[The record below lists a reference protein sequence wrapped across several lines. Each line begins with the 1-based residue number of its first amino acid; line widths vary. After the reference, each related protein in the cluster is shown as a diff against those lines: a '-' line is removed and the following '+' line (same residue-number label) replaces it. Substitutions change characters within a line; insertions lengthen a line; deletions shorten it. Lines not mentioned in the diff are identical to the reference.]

1 MYKKDYSS
9 IIQAATSITIMH
21 MTLKEQLQQ
30 DLITSMKAKDEVT
43 TGAIRLIKAAILRL
57 ETAGEKKSATDEE
70 IIQII
75 GKEIKQRKDSIE
87 QFEKGNR
94 PELAEKEKLEMAV
107 LEKYLPAQLSEEDIR
122 NIVKEVIA
130 STGAT
135 GKSDLGKVMGA
146 LMPRTKGKA
155 DGGVVNKIV
164 QELLS

>member
-1 MYKKDYSS
+1 
-9 IIQAATSITIMH
+9 

-30 DLITSMKAKDEVT
+30 DLIASMKAKDEVQ
-43 TGAIRLIKAAILRL
+43 TGAIRMLKAAILRF
-57 ETAGEKKSATDEE
+57 ETAGDKKIATDADV
-70 IIQII
+70 IQMI

-107 LEKYLPAQLSEEDIR
+107 LEKYLPVQLSEEEIR
-122 NIVKEVIA
+122 AIVKEVIT

-155 DGGVVNKIV
+155 DGGLVTKIV
-164 QELLS
+164 QELLG

>member
-1 MYKKDYSS
+1 M
-9 IIQAATSITIMH
+9 QAVTSITIIF

-43 TGAIRLIKAAILRL
+43 TGTIRLIKAAILRL
-57 ETAGEKKSATDEE
+57 ETAGEKKVATDEDV
-70 IIQII
+70 IQII
-75 GKEIKQRKDSIE
+75 GKEMKQRKDSIE

-107 LEKYLPAQLSEEDIR
+107 LEKYLPAQLSEEEIR
-122 NIVKEVIA
+122 NIVAEVIA

-155 DGGVVNKIV
+155 DGGLVNKIV

>member
-1 MYKKDYSS
+1 
-9 IIQAATSITIMH
+9 

-30 DLITSMKAKDEVT
+30 DLITSMKAKDEIT
-43 TGAIRLIKAAILRL
+43 TGTIRLIKAAILRL
-57 ETAGEKKSATDEE
+57 ETAGEKKVATDED
-70 IIQII
+70 IIQIM

-94 PELAEKEKLEMAV
+94 PELAAKEKLEMAV
-107 LEKYLPAQLSEEDIR
+107 LEKYLPPQLSESEIR
-122 NIVKEVIA
+122 AIVAEVIA

-155 DGGVVNKIV
+155 DGGMVNKIV
-164 QELLS
+164 QELLSEAK

>member
-1 MYKKDYSS
+1 
-9 IIQAATSITIMH
+9 

-30 DLITSMKAKDEVT
+30 DLIASMKAKDEIT
-43 TGAIRLIKAAILRL
+43 TGTIRLIKAAILRL
-57 ETAGEKKSATDEE
+57 ETAGEKKVATDED
-70 IIQII
+70 IIQIM

-94 PELAEKEKLEMAV
+94 PELAAKEKLEMAV
-107 LEKYLPAQLSEEDIR
+107 LEKYLPAQLSEEEIR

-155 DGGVVNKIV
+155 DGGMVNKIV
-164 QELLS
+164 QALLS

>member
-1 MYKKDYSS
+1 
-9 IIQAATSITIMH
+9 

-30 DLITSMKAKDEVT
+30 DLITSMKAKDEIT
-43 TGAIRLIKAAILRL
+43 TGTIRLIKAAILRL
-57 ETAGEKKSATDEE
+57 ETAGEKKVATDED
-70 IIQII
+70 IIQIM

-94 PELAEKEKLEMAV
+94 PELAAKEKLEMAV
-107 LEKYLPAQLSEEDIR
+107 LEKYLPAQLSEEEIR
-122 NIVKEVIA
+122 TIVAEVIA

-155 DGGVVNKIV
+155 DGGLVNKIV
-164 QELLS
+164 QELLA

>member
-1 MYKKDYSS
+1 
-9 IIQAATSITIMH
+9 

-43 TGAIRLIKAAILRL
+43 TGTIRLIKAAILRL
-57 ETAGEKKSATDEE
+57 ETAGEKKVATDEDV
-70 IIQII
+70 IQII
-75 GKEIKQRKDSIE
+75 GKEMKQRKDSIE

-107 LEKYLPAQLSEEDIR
+107 LEKYLPAQLSEEEIR
-122 NIVKEVIA
+122 NIVAEVIA

-155 DGGVVNKIV
+155 DGGLVNKIV

>member
-9 IIQAATSITIMH
+9 IMQAVTFITITF

-30 DLITSMKAKDEVT
+30 DLIASMKAKDEVT

-57 ETAGEKKSATDEE
+57 ETAGEKKIATDEDV
-70 IIQII
+70 IQII

-107 LEKYLPAQLSEEDIR
+107 LEKYLPAQLSEEEIR
-122 NIVKEVIA
+122 TIVKEVIT

-155 DGGVVNKIV
+155 DGGMVNKIV